1 MKISLILIRP
11 STPSNNNMETS
22 PEKLEIVNLN
32 FTPII
37 QAEAPIA
44 ILTMLSKGTPK
55 KTLKTAQ
62 LW

>member
-11 STPSNNNMETS
+11 STPSTNNMETI
-22 PEKLEIVNLN
+22 PEKPEIVNLN
-32 FTPII
+32 FTPTI

-44 ILTMLSKGTPK
+44 ILTMFSKGTPK
-55 KTLKTAQ
+55 KPLKTAQ